1 MVTSHFLQKRI
12 SSVESG
18 HNIVWLS
25 VILRRSAQLVD
36 IMQNFQ
42 IQGRQRKAA
51 ESNEKQKHDIVEMY
65 KYPSCQAAGEARA
78 GLGWAGLGWWLASK
92 TIRLMISHG
101 PRRRQLGW

>member
-65 KYPSCQAAGEARA
+65 KYPSCQAAAGEARA
-78 GLGWAGLGWWLASK
+78 GLGWAGLGWA
-92 TIRLMISHG
+92 G
-101 PRRRQLGW
+101 G

>member
-1 MVTSHFLQKRI
+1 
-12 SSVESG
+12 
-18 HNIVWLS
+18 
-25 VILRRSAQLVD
+25 
-36 IMQNFQ
+36 MQNFQ

-65 KYPSCQAAGEARA
+65 KYPFCQAAAGEARA

-101 PRRRQLGW
+101 PQPRQLGW

>member
-1 MVTSHFLQKRI
+1 MRRYV
-12 SSVESG
+12 SSP
-18 HNIVWLS
+18 
-25 VILRRSAQLVD
+25 AQLVD

-65 KYPSCQAAGEARA
+65 KYPSCQAAAGEARA

-101 PRRRQLGW
+101 PQPRQLGW